1 MEGEEVME
9 GEEEM
14 DGDLLTFEHNADI
27 SLMKGQTC
35 FISSERGVGENG
47 IKDWI
52 GIYKYLC
59 VVRYEEFEM
68 SFTKSK

>member
-1 MEGEEVME
+1 MME

-27 SLMKGQTC
+27 SLMKGQT
-35 FISSERGVGENG
+35 FYFSSERGVGENG

-52 GIYKYLC
+52 GICRFNVLSDT
-59 VVRYEEFEM
+59 RN
-68 SFTKSK
+68 SKCHSRNLSKWLE